1 MAVAMNNLVVSL
13 EQSLRCLLLALEL
26 RREGG
31 RGLVATSYLRKKKEK
46 KEKRKKFLK
55 KQQ

>member
-46 KEKRKKFLK
+46 KKIEKIKIK
-55 KQQ
+55 